1 MPTPQ
6 RPQPPPPPRRPRPA
20 GRPTYIVD
28 DLVDFGR
35 PLRETSRG

>member
-1 MPTPQ
+1 MSKKRPTPT
-6 RPQPPPPPRRPRPA
+6 PPVPRRPRPA

-35 PLRETSRG
+35 RTKRK